1 MPVFD
6 ILDFLPDPQPRPAA
20 VNMAMD
26 EVILKE
32 VSVPTLRTYCWL
44 RPAVSFGCF
53 EKYSAVEERYAGR
66 EFVRRWTGGGVVLHG
81 EDLTY
86 SLAVPGSHPLARATP
101 AQSYLSIHEALAQAL
116 REAGIPAALTGSGA
130 SKISNACFENAVC
143 HDVMLGDRKIAGAA
157 QRRTRYG
164 LLHQGSIQGAGLPG
178 DYAEKFAAVLAGRV
192 NRIKPDAGILPAALA
207 LAESKYAARKWME
220 KFQ

>member
-6 ILDFLPDPQPRPAA
+6 ILDFVPDPLPRPAA

-53 EKYSAVEERYAGR
+53 EKFSSVVEEYADR
-66 EFVRRWTGGGVVLHG
+66 ESVRRWTGGGVVLHG

-86 SLAVPGSHPLARATP
+86 SLSVPKGCVHW
-101 AQSYLSIHEALAQAL
+101 
-116 REAGIPAALTGSGA
+116 AG
-130 SKISNACFENAVC
+130 
-143 HDVMLGDRKIAGAA
+143 
-157 QRRTRYG
+157 
-164 LLHQGSIQGAGLPG
+164 
-178 DYAEKFAAVLAGRV
+178 
-192 NRIKPDAGILPAALA
+192 
-207 LAESKYAARKWME
+207 
-220 KFQ
+220 